1 MACRLTQR
9 MTARKAGGF
18 TLVEAMVV
26 IAVLGIISVL
36 AAPSFNQTFAK
47 NHLRGAA
54 GEAYADM
61 QLARAEAVQS
71 NGVVDV
77 TFSGTGYQVRRGTQ
91 VVKAVTYG
99 GGVVV
104 SGGSAMTVSFN
115 PVRATAT
122 VASGPLFLTHVSTT
136 STLRLTVN
144 ILGRP
149 QVCASAGTLSG
160 YSAC

>member
-1 MACRLTQR
+1 MRSTFQPRVGPHA
-9 MTARKAGGF
+9 ARGI
-18 TLVEAMVV
+18 TLVETMVV
-26 IAVLGIISVL
+26 IAVLGLVGVM
-36 AAPSFNQTFAK
+36 AGPSFTASFAK

-71 NGVVDV
+71 NGVVNV
-77 TFSGTGYQVRRGTQ
+77 TFSSNGYQVLRGAQ

-99 GGVVV
+99 GGVAVS
-104 SGGSAMTVSFN
+104 SGGTMTVSFD

-122 VASGPLFLTHVSTT
+122 VANGPHFLTHASAS
-136 STLRLTVN
+136 STLRLSVN
-144 ILGRP
+144 TLGRP
-149 QVCASAGTLSG
+149 EVCASSGTLSG